1 MSGGTD
7 AGVSGLERASARIV
21 DKPRLLD
28 LFCGAGGAAMGYH
41 HAGFEVTGIDIKPQ
55 PNYPFEFEQADAL
68 AFMRDRCWEGFD
80 VIHASPPCQ
89 RYSTA
94 TPEANRNNHPDLVAP
109 TREALRKT
117 GLPYII
123 ENVVG
128 APLESP
134 VMLCGGALGLIL
146 DEHQQM
152 HRHRLFESNVFLMSA
167 GCSRVRREAITI
179 AGHGTPGYKA
189 NGKGRRMNT
198 VAERRKVMEID
209 WTDRGELSQA
219 IPPAMTKY
227 LGLQLLDYLRTADF
241 CPPPQNT
248 LNFSGS
254 LYEGKT

>member
-1 MSGGTD
+1 M
-7 AGVSGLERASARIV
+7 
-21 DKPRLLD
+21 KPRLLD

-41 HAGFEVTGIDIKPQ
+41 HAGFEVTGVDHKPQ
-55 PNYPFEFEQADAL
+55 PNYPFPMRVEDAL
-68 AFMRDRCWEGFD
+68 SFLETAGDYLYTFD
-80 VIHASPPCQ
+80 AIHASPPCQ

-94 TPEANRNNHPDLVAP
+94 TPEANRDNHPDLVAP

-134 VMLCGGALGLIL
+134 VLLCGGALGLIL
-146 DEHQQM
+146 DEFQQM

-227 LGLQLLDYLRTADF
+227 LGLQLLDHLRMASPARLPEQPVSPTKELGSSVADS
-241 CPPPQNT
+241 Q
-248 LNFSGS
+248 S
-254 LYEGKT
+254 